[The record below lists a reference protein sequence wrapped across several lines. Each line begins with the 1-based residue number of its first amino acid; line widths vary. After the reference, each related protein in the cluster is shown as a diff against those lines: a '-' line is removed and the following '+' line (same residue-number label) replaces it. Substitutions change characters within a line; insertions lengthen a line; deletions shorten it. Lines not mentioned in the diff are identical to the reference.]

1 MLYSKLNNTTK
12 ECREMRKSK
21 LEIYEAI
28 LSALID
34 KYLSVDSLAFECDM
48 DCVAVNERLEF
59 LIKNRLV
66 EKNHCDK
73 KILYSLTTRGEAICK
88 TLAITKRL
96 NKLKASIKIIN
107 KALHA
112 LPAPE
117 EQNEEATKRTRRDE
131 NY

>member
-1 MLYSKLNNTTK
+1 
-12 ECREMRKSK
+12 MRKSK

-28 LSALID
+28 LSASID
-34 KYLSVDSLAFECDM
+34 KYLSVDSLAFECNM

-73 KILYSLTTRGEAICK
+73 KTLYSLTTRGEAICK

-107 KALHA
+107 AALHA
-112 LPAPE
+112 PPVPA
-117 EQNEEATKRTRRDE
+117 EQNEELPKRTRRDE